1 MATGVEMLGQMSEDI
16 NLAGPVQGGNMVVK
30 PNEAP
35 VGAAAM
41 LAKQLRNQANKGV
54 AGIYELPEPQDNIPE
69 FMRIA
74 QEGIERQAAGQRNMY
89 PNNFADNEGGI
100 LRLPRNLRTAPGV
113 PETSLAYITDEEK
126 AILGLLKPGT
136 PHRGPED
143 VPSYDSL
150 DYVAAPSTSKPK
162 GGAKQS
168 SFDAVSQGGG
178 TQQQQDF
185 VQQFQQSDA
194 GKKIKDQLEMEQQQE
209 TNPFANTGQ
218 SVADIVGD
226 VRTGVR
232 DKDDESEGNLLSQL
246 DANQREEN
254 EKNMQQKSM
263 LEKQIEEEKKLIADG
278 KGDENR
284 LKNLTDRLN
293 KTMSALNQDGNILS
307 GLFDKGKDL
316 AEDVKKKLKKL
327 GLLGKDIKAIEE
339 LPEETQKE
347 MMRLLEEFEP
357 IKISGKDALKPIA
370 TTIKSMMQGEER
382 EDGSMTLE
390 GLTKKLRALDTGGGA
405 SVLESMRKYM
415 PQEYFKMRGA
425 PQTSGGLADFA
436 MNETVDVSG
445 MDRDSQEYKD
455 AKRYNNAIFSAREQS
470 REGQGGNNRPR
481 FMQEQLQEEVVET
494 PGGVIDEEAQTMK
507 YTSPRTGDKEID
519 VPLSRRFRTDPTQD
533 VAQYRT
539 APRTEADIYKYM
551 TEGTTGEGIGLEPFS
566 EYQRRRRKAMGLEP
580 LGLYG

>member
-143 VPSYDSL
+143 VPSYDSM
-150 DYVAAPSTSKPK
+150 DYVEAPSTSTPS
-162 GGAKQS
+162 GATQS
-168 SFDAVSQGGG
+168 SFDAVAQGGG
-178 TQQQQDF
+178 TQQQKQKVKEF
-185 VQQFQQSDA
+185 FGTQAGQAVQ
-194 GKKIKDQLEMEQQQE
+194 DQLELEQQQE

-390 GLTKKLRALDTGGGA
+390 GLTKKLRALDTGDGA